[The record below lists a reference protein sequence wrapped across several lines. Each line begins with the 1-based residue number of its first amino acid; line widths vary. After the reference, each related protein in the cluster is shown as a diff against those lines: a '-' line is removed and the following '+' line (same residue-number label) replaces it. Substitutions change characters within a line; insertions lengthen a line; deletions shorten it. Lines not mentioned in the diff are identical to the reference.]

1 MTTSWRGEI
10 NNEPFRS
17 HFILPLNCGSLSL
30 FFSILVE
37 ADNHK
42 DAFKTSELV
51 FGLSCQMMA
60 QQTEARGRSV
70 APEQSSETGLRLQQA
85 LEQIPAISAALCD
98 IQRYYQEQVCVD
110 DEREEKRPP
119 TLVCLCVFSMSPVSF

>member
-1 MTTSWRGEI
+1 
-10 NNEPFRS
+10 
-17 HFILPLNCGSLSL
+17 
-30 FFSILVE
+30 
-37 ADNHK
+37 
-42 DAFKTSELV
+42 
-51 FGLSCQMMA
+51 MMA

-110 DEREEKRPP
+110 DERGHP
-119 TLVCLCVFSMSPVSF
+119 LWSVYVFSACPLFLFR